1 MSEDKLSLSAIL
13 RIIDEILALEK
24 KMRVAIE
31 SESDAR
37 RRKALLKACKDRD
50 LTKVKELLY
59 GIE

>member
-1 MSEDKLSLSAIL
+1 MAEKVSLATIL
-13 RIIDEILALEK
+13 KIIDEILTLEK

-50 LTKVKELLY
+50 LTRVKELLY